1 MTIGERIKELRT
13 EKGYSLRTLATAL
26 GVSAPTLQRYETG
39 EIPNISPAMINKLAD
54 ALGTSASWLLGE
66 HEQTA
71 KNAVTFELSST
82 ESMLLRMYREFDPAE
97 KDIVRNL
104 VLTINNARLETAKM
118 LRKLEFAEDFIKSTE
133 YESAYL
139 TEKEENS
146 NE

>member
-71 KNAVTFELSST
+71 KNAVTLELSST
-82 ESMLLRMYREFDPAE
+82 ESMLLKMYREFSPGD
-97 KDIVRNL
+97 KDIVRSL
-104 VLTINNARLETAKM
+104 ILSINERYEM
-118 LRKLEFAEDFIKSTE
+118 LRKLLFAEEFINTTKHKEDYRRE
-133 YESAYL
+133 YN
-139 TEKEENS
+139 EEFS
-146 NE
+146 SQED